1 MKKLTKKQI
10 KEEILRVV
18 DLQEKAYWNAERPD
32 SGVFLCLSFIDDEL
46 TKQMKAWVKDQ
57 GVLVGFSNN
66 VETSHF
72 IMSDIDKEDINSQS
86 CAAIFRTMILIEFA
100 KSLGVKI

>member
-18 DLQEKAYWNAERPD
+18 EEQENAYWEGSDEA
-32 SGVFLCLSFIDDEL
+32 FLCLSFYKYEL
-46 TKQMKAWVKDQ
+46 TEQMRAWIKEQ
-57 GVLVGFSNN
+57 GVLTGDHNN
-66 VETSHF
+66 VESSHF
-72 IMSDIDKEDINSQS
+72 ITDSNDESDFDSSS

>member
-1 MKKLTKKQI
+1 MSDMKKLTKKRI

-18 DLQEKAYWNAERPD
+18 EMQEDAYWGKRGYA
-32 SGVFLCLSFIDDEL
+32 FLCHTFFGEMREDI
-46 TKQMKAWVKDQ
+46 KKWIYDQ
-57 GVLVGFSNN
+57 GCIKGPYSNN
-66 VETSHF
+66 VESSHF
-72 IMSDIDKEDINSQS
+72 IIDNKEDINSSS

>member
-10 KEEILRVV
+10 KEEISRVV
-18 DLQEKAYWNAERPD
+18 EMQENIYWRGR
-32 SGVFLCLSFIDDEL
+32 GVGFLCLSFFEDEL
-46 TKQMKAWVKDQ
+46 TKQIEAWIKEQ
-57 GVLVGFSNN
+57 GVLTRYHDCVTS
-66 VETSHF
+66 SHF
-72 IMSDIDKEDINSQS
+72 IADDKDDLYSSS

>member
-18 DLQEKAYWNAERPD
+18 ELQEIAYCRDGLGA
-32 SGVFLCLSFIDDEL
+32 FLCISFVEDEL
-46 TKQMKAWVKDQ
+46 TKQMRAWIEEQ
-57 GVLVGFSNN
+57 EVLTGHCNN
-66 VETSHF
+66 IRSSHF
-72 IMSDIDKEDINSQS
+72 ITNEDEEGLLDSVS